1 MRAFD
6 FRPWH
11 EMDMAGL
18 LIMSVPAGIVSQ
30 NSKIERPQKSRER

>member
-18 LIMSVPAGIVSQ
+18 LIMSVPEGKAEFSV
-30 NSKIERPQKSRER
+30 EPAEVR